1 MLVFSLHLGH
11 NDLIVRRKDMEP
23 VSILSI
29 VFVVSSIVLFLIVP
43 NSVWKM
49 LFQLGMVLAVGFVAV
64 VSGWFLLMHWVGA
77 L

>member
-1 MLVFSLHLGH
+1 
-11 NDLIVRRKDMEP
+11 MEP
-23 VSILSI
+23 ISILSI

-43 NSVWKM
+43 NSIWKM
-49 LFQLGMVLAVGFVAV
+49 LFQIGMVFAVGSVVV

>member
-1 MLVFSLHLGH
+1 
-11 NDLIVRRKDMEP
+11 MEP

-49 LFQLGMVLAVGFVAV
+49 LFQLGMVLAVGSVVV